1 MKLLLVLFIFSLFVP
16 STGCASQEED
26 IVSIETKQQI
36 QKLVSEEDIVS
47 IETKQQIQK
56 LVSEV
61 QSLREEVNQL
71 KCHYHRAEYPTSYP
85 QMDTSSHSWA
95 LQCSENIHVLNH

>member
-16 STGCASQEED
+16 STGCASQ
-26 IVSIETKQQI
+26 
-36 QKLVSEEDIVS
+36 EEDIVS

>member
-36 QKLVSEEDIVS
+36 QKLVSE
-47 IETKQQIQK
+47 
-56 LVSEV
+56 V

-71 KCHYHRAEYPTSYP
+71 KCHYHRAEYPTNYP